1 MAHRNRGLVYQTKG
15 DLDRAIADY
24 NEAIA
29 LDPKDPVP
37 YYVRGLARRA
47 RGDTAGG
54 NADITKARQID
65 PNIGR

>member
-29 LDPKDPVP
+29 LDPKDPMP
-37 YYVRGLARRA
+37 YYVRGSSETRARRY
-47 RGDTAGG
+47 R
-54 NADITKARQID
+54 R
-65 PNIGR
+65 R